1 MILCR
6 ALSYEEN
13 TLDKSRL
20 IVAFCPVI
28 RQMATHQHN
37 WLINARIAGIIHLHI
52 EVIPLAVQLYQV
64 PLMAQVDG
72 ASFAA

>member
-1 MILCR
+1 
-6 ALSYEEN
+6 
-13 TLDKSRL
+13 
-20 IVAFCPVI
+20 
-28 RQMATHQHN
+28 MATHQHN

-64 PLMAQVDG
+64 PLMVQVDG